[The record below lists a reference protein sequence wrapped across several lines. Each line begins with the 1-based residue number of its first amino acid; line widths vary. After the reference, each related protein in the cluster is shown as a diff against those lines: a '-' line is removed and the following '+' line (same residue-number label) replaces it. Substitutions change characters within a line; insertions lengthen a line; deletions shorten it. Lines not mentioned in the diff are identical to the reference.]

1 LKIQIMNKLL
11 PITLTL
17 LIFLA
22 SVVAPSSAAPA
33 RPKCN
38 STLKA
43 VRNSL
48 TGVLSFEL
56 RNIGNQGQPRGRS
69 QTLDIIF
76 KDVQGQRFPTDAS
89 QKAIATRVIRSCAK
103 IASVVFALEQSD
115 GGNIYG
121 IKNNQIIE
129 FTCVDAGGEKKLPWG
144 ETYCP

>member
-1 LKIQIMNKLL
+1 MNKLL

-17 LIFLA
+17 LISLGH
-22 SVVAPSSAAPA
+22 VVAPASAAPA
-33 RPKCN
+33 RPQCN

-76 KDVQGQRFPTDAS
+76 KDIQGQRFPTDAS
-89 QKAIATRVIRSCAK
+89 QKVIATRVIKSCTK
-103 IASVVFALEQSD
+103 IAAVIFALEQSD

-129 FTCVDAGGEKKLPWG
+129 FTCVEAGGERKLPWG
-144 ETYCP
+144 EMYCP